1 MEVLNEVGEY
11 PIANRYVLPDQITVL
26 LRRII
31 RGSEVRYRDLSPY
44 LHWFEKHIQF
54 VYVHVHEIQTRSS
67 QHVHSILYSDTN
79 MVHLPRR
86 VMPGGQVTH
95 THTWCTQ
102 HVHSILTVT
111 KIRT

>member
-31 RGSEVRYRDLSPY
+31 WGSEVRYRDLSPY

-79 MVHLPRR
+79 MVHSTRSFNLNSDEDTNMMHFSESAAKQRCC
-86 VMPGGQVTH
+86 M
-95 THTWCTQ
+95 
-102 HVHSILTVT
+102 
-111 KIRT
+111 

>member
-67 QHVHSILYSDTN
+67 QQFIQSCTVI
-79 MVHLPRR
+79 
-86 VMPGGQVTH
+86 Q
-95 THTWCTQ
+95 TWCTQ